1 MGKQYTQLP
10 DNLTDFIARQ
20 KIFFVGTAAAD
31 GRVNVSPKGM
41 DTLRVVSANRVV
53 WLNLTGSGNETAA
66 HLREQSRITLMFCAF
81 EGDPLILRLYG
92 HARALHPRDPEWSTL
107 LPLFP
112 NLNGSR
118 QLVNVA
124 IDLVQ
129 TSCGMGV
136 PFLDFKSG
144 RDQLEKWAD
153 KKGAQGIQEYWEEK
167 NQISLDGKPTHI
179 LSK

>member
-1 MGKQYTQLP
+1 MGKQYTQLT
-10 DNLTDFIARQ
+10 DHLTDFITRQ

-118 QLVNVA
+118 QLVDVA

-129 TSCGMGV
+129 TSCGMAV

-153 KKGAQGIQEYWEEK
+153 KKGAQGIREYWEEK

-179 LSK
+179 LPK